1 MSSSYFIVA
10 EGLDGSGK
18 TQAMLRLAQRLSQI
32 QHITVQQTHEPNE
45 AYCGGT
51 FIRQALKHE
60 VEANDHTLALAYA
73 VNRADHVQRHIT
85 PFLSG
90 EHHVMLCDRYYLSSL
105 VYQSSDNTSMAQ
117 VLWLNR
123 TARVPDLTL
132 FFEVSV
138 ETSYARIHK
147 RGEKLELFDSKL
159 AALRPKYNEAINL
172 LRARGERIECIDAN
186 GTPDDVDAKI
196 IQKLKL
202 CAPDWLNSSL

>member
-1 MSSSYFIVA
+1 
-10 EGLDGSGK
+10 
-18 TQAMLRLAQRLSQI
+18 
-32 QHITVQQTHEPNE
+32 
-45 AYCGGT
+45 
-51 FIRQALKHE
+51 
-60 VEANDHTLALAYA
+60 
-73 VNRADHVQRHIT
+73 
-85 PFLSG
+85 
-90 EHHVMLCDRYYLSSL
+90 MLCDRYYLSSL

-147 RGEKLELFDSKL
+147 RGE
-159 AALRPKYNEAINL
+159 
-172 LRARGERIECIDAN
+172 RIECIDAN